1 MASNVYQVKV
11 IGIEH
16 RETLS
21 DKEEVTSYKRIEVI
35 QEVGW
40 WIIQFTFNMFPNHKP
55 YETVSIGDKLF
66 LRVSSTLKYLISC
79 IFLKN
84 ENADSDTLFCLCLN

>member
-1 MASNVYQVKV
+1 MASNVYLVKV

-21 DKEEVTSYKRIEVI
+21 DKEEVTSYKRIEVM

-66 LRVSSTLKYLISC
+66 LRVSSILKYLISC
-79 IFLKN
+79 ILKKMKMQI
-84 ENADSDTLFCLCLN
+84 EIRFSAS